1 MIIADIPRRVVLPAI
16 TGQTLIIGYG
26 SVNFDHGR
34 YSINSSGPVAGWP
47 GTVDYL
53 GSSPYMSLN
62 QVIFFGMADWG
73 VMSVTNT
80 DDGSWLDISSITYTT
95 ASGYVVKSTVTR
107 NGKS

>member
-1 MIIADIPRRVVLPAI
+1 MILADIPRRVVLPAI
-16 TGQTLIIGYG
+16 TGETLIIGYG

-53 GSSPYMSLN
+53 GNSPYMSLN

-73 VMSVTNT
+73 VMSVTNM
-80 DDGSWLDISSITYTT
+80 DDRSWLDISSITYTT
-95 ASGYVVKSTVTR
+95 ASGYVIMTILTGRS
-107 NGKS
+107 

>member
-53 GSSPYMSLN
+53 GNSPYMSLN
-62 QVIFFGMADWG
+62 QVLFFGMADWG

-95 ASGYVVKSTVTR
+95 ASGYVIKSTVTR
-107 NGKS
+107 NGKG